1 MTSQGVGSDQKRYWH
16 TDSRQSRAMCLCA
29 SATIVLFLSGLATP
43 ASAVPPVRTYTG
55 TFTSFTITGPCSVN
69 NVSFDVFVKAL
80 RDKEAVTTFLNKQGT
95 PTAQGV
101 NGALA
106 VRLTN
111 TTTGKSIDLNI
122 PGPERIDLETNKATI
137 TGPWLVFVAPGLPQ
151 LLPSKLE
158 LLHGRS
164 EFLVDSSGNFTK
176 LLSSVGTMDDI
187 CPSLS

>member
-1 MTSQGVGSDQKRYWH
+1 
-16 TDSRQSRAMCLCA
+16 
-29 SATIVLFLSGLATP
+29 
-43 ASAVPPVRTYTG
+43 
-55 TFTSFTITGPCSVN
+55 VN

-122 PGPERIDLETNKATI
+122 PGPERIDLETN
-137 TGPWLVFVAPGLPQ
+137 
-151 LLPSKLE
+151 
-158 LLHGRS
+158 
-164 EFLVDSSGNFTK
+164 
-176 LLSSVGTMDDI
+176 
-187 CPSLS
+187 